1 MKSQRTLRKQGG
13 IALVEALVAIVIFAF
28 GVLAIVGLQAASVRQ
43 VSDAKYRIDAA
54 NVISQSLGA
63 IWADRE
69 RIELHAV
76 RDQAVSTLPNGKLTV
91 VVPGPWNAAT
101 GVTVTVTVSWQLP
114 GERTVHT
121 QTSVQFIAG

>member
-1 MKSQRTLRKQGG
+1 MKLQRKLRQQGG

-28 GVLAIVGLQAASVRQ
+28 GVLAIVGLQSASVRQ

-63 IWADRE
+63 MWADRVH
-69 RIELHAV
+69 IESYAV
-76 RDQAVSTLPNGKLTV
+76 RDQPLSSLPNGKLTV
-91 VVPGPWNAAT
+91 LVPGPWTAAA
-101 GVTVTVTVSWQLP
+101 GVTVTVTVTWQVP
-114 GERTVHT
+114 GESQVHT

>member
-63 IWADRE
+63 MWADRE
-69 RIELHAV
+69 RIQLHAV
-76 RDQAVSTLPNGKLTV
+76 RDQAVSSLPNGKLTV
-91 VVPGPWNAAT
+91 VVPGPWTAEV
-101 GVTVTVTVSWQLP
+101 GVTVTVTVTWQVP
-114 GERTVHT
+114 GESAVHT

>member
-63 IWADRE
+63 MWADRE

-76 RDQAVSTLPNGKLTV
+76 RDQAVSTLPNGKLTI
-91 VVPGPWNAAT
+91 VVPGPWSAAA
-101 GVTVTVTVSWQLP
+101 GVTVTVTVTWQVP
-114 GERTVHT
+114 GESAVHT

>member
-1 MKSQRTLRKQGG
+1 MKSQRNLRQQGG

-28 GVLAIVGLQAASVRQ
+28 GVLAIVGLQSASVRQ

-63 IWADRE
+63 MWADRAN
-69 RIELHAV
+69 IQAYAV
-76 RDQAVSTLPNGKLTV
+76 QDQAVSSLPNGKLTIQ
-91 VVPGPWNAAT
+91 VPGPWTAT
-101 GVTVTVTVSWQLP
+101 AGVTVTVTVTWQSP
-114 GERTVHT
+114 GEKQAHT

>member
-1 MKSQRTLRKQGG
+1 MKSQRQVRKQGG
-13 IALVEALVAIVIFAF
+13 LALVEAMVAIVIFAF
-28 GVLAIVGLQAASVRQ
+28 GVLAIVGLQTASVRQ

-63 IWADRE
+63 MWADRAN
-69 RIELHAV
+69 IEAHAV
-76 RDQAVSTLPNGKLTV
+76 RDQEVSILPNGKLTID
-91 VVPGPWNAAT
+91 VPGPWTAAA

-114 GERTVHT
+114 GESTVHT

>member
-1 MKSQRTLRKQGG
+1 MKSQRTLREQGG

-63 IWADRE
+63 MWADRE
-69 RIELHAV
+69 RIQLHAV
-76 RDQAVSTLPNGKLTV
+76 RDQAVSSLPNGKLTV
-91 VVPGPWNAAT
+91 VVPGPWTAEV
-101 GVTVTVTVSWQLP
+101 GVTVTVTVTWQVP
-114 GERTVHT
+114 GESAVHT